1 MASEYRHNHY
11 VPVWYQKRFLPPGQV
26 GQELY
31 YLDFVPRVKVDPR
44 GVKHPIDPVKKQ
56 GFRFCFAQN
65 DLYTVNLGGVES
77 KDIEKVFLSQVDN
90 DASAA
95 VECWTNYTHFGEYDP
110 KYGEPGKPLKNLL
123 LHMST
128 QKLRTPKGL
137 AWLTQQVRRDTHS
150 DDRNLVLRA
159 MFDLREIY
167 SAIWAECVWQIADAS
182 QSETKF
188 IVSDHPVTVY
198 NRRCGP
204 KSQWCRGQNDPDIRF
219 HASHTIFPLSL
230 EKMLILTNLSWVRN
244 PYQSEV
250 KRRPNPDFFR
260 ETIFN
265 FEKIQVM
272 RHLSEDEVRQI
283 NFIIKSRALRY
294 LGAAKEEWLY
304 PEEFVSKSNW
314 NTYGD
319 GWLLMPDP
327 RSVNIGGTVRWGA
340 KSGKTGAQDEYGR
353 KPWDEEFEKETA
365 SHAESRSLYRFQG
378 EFARRFG
385 PYRRGRCIDVGRF
398 DKEKDSDSMHAHHLA
413 NAERYK

>member
-1 MASEYRHNHY
+1 MDS
-11 VPVWYQKRFLPPGQV
+11 
-26 GQELY
+26 
-31 YLDFVPRVKVDPR
+31 R
-44 GVKHPIDPVKKQ
+44 GARRPLKSVRKL
-56 GFRFCFAQN
+56 GFRRCFAQD

-77 KDIEKVFLSQVDN
+77 TDIEKVFFGQVDN
-90 DASAA
+90 GA
-95 VECWTNYTHFGEYDP
+95 VPAVDCWANYTHFGEYDP

-137 AWLTQQVRRDTHS
+137 AWLTEEVKRNTGS

-159 MFDLREIY
+159 MVELRNLY

-204 KSQWCRGQNDPDIRF
+204 RSEWCRGYNDPDIRF

-230 EKMLILTNLSWVRN
+230 EKVLILTNLCWVRN
-244 PYQSEV
+244 PYQAEV
-250 KRRPNPDFFR
+250 LRRPNPDYFR
-260 ETIFN
+260 GYGTVFN
-265 FEKIQVM
+265 FEKIQVL
-272 RHLSEDEVRQI
+272 RRLSEEEVRQI
-283 NFIIKSRALRY
+283 NSIFKSRALRY

-304 PEEFVSKSNW
+304 PERFVSRSDW

-327 RSVNIGGTVRWGA
+327 RSVNIGGTVMWGSA
-340 KSGKTGAQDEYGR
+340 SGKTGALDEYGR
-353 KPWDEEFEKETA
+353 KPSDEDFEKESKA
-365 SHAESRSLYRFQG
+365 HAESRTLYRFQG
-378 EFARRFG
+378 QFAKKFG

-398 DKEKDSDSMHAHHLA
+398 DDEKDSDTMHEYYLA
-413 NAERYK
+413 NVERYRK